1 MTTYP
6 FTTEG
11 LSSALAALGSTP
23 AHIADTLLEGGHR
36 GRPGCDATC
45 PVAEYLTY
53 LYPDT
58 TCSVTEEPPDG
69 LIAEVWTANRSVQT
83 RLPLPVLTF
92 VAAFDRGYYA
102 ELDRTSI
109 EVA

>member
-6 FTTEG
+6 FTVEG

-23 AHIADTLLEGGHR
+23 AQVADTLLDGGHR

-45 PVAEYLTY
+45 PVAEYLTF

-58 TCSVTEEPPDG
+58 TCSVTEDPPDW

-83 RLPLPVLTF
+83 RLPLAVLTF
-92 VAAFDRGYYA
+92 VVDFDHGRYA
-102 ELDRTSI
+102 ELDRT
-109 EVA
+109 VAVAL